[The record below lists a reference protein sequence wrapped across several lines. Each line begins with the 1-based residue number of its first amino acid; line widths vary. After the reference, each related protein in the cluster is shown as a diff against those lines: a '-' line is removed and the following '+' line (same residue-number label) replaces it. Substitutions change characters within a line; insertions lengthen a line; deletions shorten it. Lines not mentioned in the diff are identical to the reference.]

1 MESLSFLFIPF
12 FSFKRRN
19 CNYKRKSQR
28 ANDSE
33 LNSVVIISR
42 MADSDEEL
50 SDGEIIFEEKLVV
63 FKNNDVESTAKSSPS
78 QRPQSSDLSFQ
89 VMKIT
94 EHEPGETLV
103 NSTSLMSLSS
113 AANSEDWVLVGET
126 SPESPRKMSAMSYCQ
141 PLTPTRTFTQRKTVS
156 ASSSMNSDADM
167 SENQTSSDTKNLCT
181 STLN

>member
-19 CNYKRKSQR
+19 YNYKRQSQR

-50 SDGEIIFEEKLVV
+50 SVGEIIFEEKIVV

-78 QRPQSSDLSFQ
+78 QRRQSNLSFQ

-94 EHEPGETLV
+94 EHEPGEILV

-126 SPESPRKMSAMSYCQ
+126 SPKSPRKMSAMSYCQ
-141 PLTPTRTFTQRKTVS
+141 PLKTTRTF
-156 ASSSMNSDADM
+156 
-167 SENQTSSDTKNLCT
+167 
-181 STLN
+181 